1 MRWRGNETWRSLVV
15 AASSFAVVMILVGC
29 DSSPADEKG
38 GVVVTVNGS
47 PITREDIR
55 AVMLT
60 KSGAGRLSAEE
71 GGVVRALVEEL
82 VERQLILQHARLD
95 GGFVEEARFKALIQV
110 IAGQYGSAEEL
121 DKFLVDEGIDKEK
134 WEKAVRETLEMEQVL
149 EKEMYSKI
157 KVLENEAR
165 MYYEQ
170 NKGGFR
176 LSKRWRVRQ
185 IVVATKEEARRLRA
199 RIISGVPFV
208 RVARN
213 SSIGLESDKGGDMG
227 LFSLGQLPED
237 VEGVVRHLKEG
248 ELSGVISTSSGFHV
262 FQVTERRSG
271 GVPPYGAVRDEIYT
285 RLQVEKGR
293 ESLKQLLSDLRSKA
307 NIRYYWR
314 NLNDRA
320 AG

>member
-1 MRWRGNETWRSLVV
+1 MRWGGKKSWRSLAV
-15 AASSFAVVMILVGC
+15 AASSLAAVMFLAGC
-29 DSSPADEKG
+29 DSSPASKKG

-47 PITREDIR
+47 PITREDVR

-60 KSGAGRLSAEE
+60 RSGAGRLSGEE

-95 GGFVEEARFKALIQV
+95 GGFVEEARVKALIQV
-110 IAGQYGSAEEL
+110 IVSQYGSAENL
-121 DKFLVDEGIDKEK
+121 DKVLIDEGIDKEK
-134 WEKAVRETLEMEQVL
+134 WKKAVRETLEMEQVL
-149 EKEMYSKI
+149 EKEMYSKV

-165 MYYEQ
+165 RYYEQ
-170 NKGGFR
+170 NKEAFR
-176 LSKRWRVRQ
+176 LGKRWRVRQ
-185 IVVATKEEARRLRA
+185 IVVATEEEARSLRA

-208 RVARN
+208 RVARE
-213 SSIGLESDKGGDMG
+213 SSIGLESDRGGDMG
-227 LFSLGQLPED
+227 LFSLGQLPEN
-237 VEGVVRHLKEG
+237 VEGVVRNLKEG
-248 ELSGVISTSSGFHV
+248 ELSRVIGTSSGFHV

-271 GVPPYGAVRDEIYT
+271 GVPPFSAVRDEIHT
-285 RLQVEKGR
+285 RLQAEKGR
-293 ESLKQLLSDLRSKA
+293 ESMKEWISDLRSKA